1 MHFNSS
7 KQGKGSLGLQDEP
20 NWRHQQSMLAQ
31 QAAQGRHQASYAGY
45 QTESASSSSRPGGLN
60 IVRHVPE
67 GSLQGRP
74 HPMHLLGSNHSW
86 KPGNEVYILSQTKCI
101 KIDGPSQWFLN
112 LVDTIINVFL
122 VIAQILIC
130 VLLNILKNRPAW
142 WRISRSDSS
151 ASWKFGKRIRSR
163 QRRPGRSW

>member
-1 MHFNSS
+1 MFVVCYYVRIFVHFNSS

-74 HPMHLLGSNHSW
+74 HPMHLLGLKKNFP
-86 KPGNEVYILSQTKCI
+86 K
-101 KIDGPSQWFLN
+101 KI
-112 LVDTIINVFL
+112 
-122 VIAQILIC
+122 
-130 VLLNILKNRPAW
+130 
-142 WRISRSDSS
+142 
-151 ASWKFGKRIRSR
+151 FG
-163 QRRPGRSW
+163 